1 MKRVRGSWI
10 LVLAL
15 LALSLVACE
24 GMSQSGV
31 RSSSHSGAN
40 GGGLSVEINKV
51 NGSALQEMEVGGGY
65 PGVVLDAEV
74 TLTVGKGSFQI
85 ELLGEDDQ
93 VTLTLAARDG
103 ETVSG
108 RGQMKVDSFGEAN
121 YRVTAVEA
129 EDVAYTIDYT
139 YQ

>member
-1 MKRVRGSWI
+1 MNTGHGAWSSRIAMALCLLAACTGGALGQGVELAADSTTATQGA
-10 LVLAL
+10 LGLAL
-15 LALSLVACE
+15 
-24 GMSQSGV
+24 
-31 RSSSHSGAN
+31 N
-40 GGGLSVEINKV
+40 VEL
-51 NGSALQEMEVGGGY
+51 GSAGQEVSDLQFD
-65 PGVVLDAEV
+65 VVFDADV